1 MQAFIFVAFWGIA
14 GLVVYFLIVGGILI
28 WPIVNVL
35 AYLKVLLF
43 PSAVRKI
50 HAVDLDV
57 LSNTQFTSSISYS
70 DVEYYEE
77 FESMTET
84 NVKAIKAER
93 TADTEIK
100 KLEKL
105 IKSASDQFEAL
116 GNLPRNKDGRISQ
129 RSNKGKQ
136 GVELQKSINSHERDL
151 GQINGKYSSEI
162 EKYEN
167 SLEIERDKLF
177 SRPFND
183 WLEWR
188 GRMGRYLGN
197 RDAIVFM
204 VVGFPLYFF
213 ILSIFSWLDLED
225 PSFLG
230 IIELYVYTVFVGPVS
245 GIFDLDVFK
254 EGTFSILITYDYA
267 SYLSRTWDSAFTF
280 YNWLLLTLP
289 MPILT
294 LCTYALRYHQHTSKA
309 DTVRPTEKMSL
320 KEIKSALKQ
329 SVIDDVPEAQV

>member
-1 MQAFIFVAFWGIA
+1 MQGILFLAGLGIA
-14 GLVVYFLIVGGILI
+14 GLIVYFLIVGGILV
-28 WPIVNVL
+28 WPIVNML

-50 HAVDLDV
+50 HGVDLNV

-105 IKSASDQFEAL
+105 IKSGNDQFEAL
-116 GNLPRNKDGRISQ
+116 GNLSKNKDGSISQ

-197 RDAIVFM
+197 RDSIIFM
-204 VVGFPLYFF
+204 AVGFPVYFL
-213 ILSIFSWLDLED
+213 ILSIFSWLDITET
-225 PSFLG
+225 SFLG
-230 IIELYVYTVFVGPVS
+230 IVELYVYTVFVGPVAA
-245 GIFDLDVFK
+245 IFDLDVFK
-254 EGTFSILITYDYA
+254 EGTFSILVSYDYA
-267 SYLSRTWDSAFTF
+267 SYLSRSWDSAFTF
-280 YNWLLLTLP
+280 YNWFLLTLP

-294 LCTYALRYHQHTSKA
+294 LSTYAIRYHQHTSRG
-309 DTVRPTEKMSL
+309 DTVRPPEQMSV
-320 KEIKSALKQ
+320 KEIKSALKKRI
-329 SVIDDVPEAQV
+329 IDDVPDVQA